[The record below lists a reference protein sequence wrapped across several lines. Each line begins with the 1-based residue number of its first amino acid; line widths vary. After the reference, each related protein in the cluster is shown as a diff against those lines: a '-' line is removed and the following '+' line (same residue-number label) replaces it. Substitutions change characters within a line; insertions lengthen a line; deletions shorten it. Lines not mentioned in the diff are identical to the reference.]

1 MLFYF
6 ALKCVTIKPTNMSR
20 EIFDLQREEADRYQS
35 LFNLLNQ
42 EHGLILTI
50 SEMDDI
56 IIECAKIFNQ
66 RVSKKDSTIET
77 RKKQFACIIGQLGSE
92 YKREMLVEFYNYWTE
107 TSINGKK
114 LRYEKEKVFD
124 VKLRLARWH
133 KNSKANEKL
142 PNKIGRT
149 TEDSIYRFIAQNS
162 K

>member
-1 MLFYF
+1 
-6 ALKCVTIKPTNMSR
+6 MSR
-20 EIFDLQREEADRYQS
+20 EIWKEIINKSTRSTEKLQDLV
-35 LFNLLNQ
+35 
-42 EHGLILTI
+42 
-50 SEMDDI
+50 SELD
-56 IIECAKIFNQ
+56 ANYT
-66 RVSKKDSTIET
+66 VSKKDSTIET

>member
-1 MLFYF
+1 
-6 ALKCVTIKPTNMSR
+6 MSR
-20 EIFDLQREEADRYQS
+20 EIWKEIINKSTRSTEKLQDLV
-35 LFNLLNQ
+35 
-42 EHGLILTI
+42 
-50 SEMDDI
+50 SELD
-56 IIECAKIFNQ
+56 ANYT
-66 RVSKKDSTIET
+66 VSKKDSTIET

-92 YKREMLVEFYNYWTE
+92 YKREMLVDFYNYWTE

-149 TEDSIYRFIAQNS
+149 TEDSISKFIAENS
-162 K
+162 I